1 MSTSTIKWQFYSL
14 LLSMSEIIELF
25 TESKIWKTKIKWANS
40 AIFDGH
46 EWTIVDSMLSW
57 NNFQEMNNFL
67 QPIQKKDTK
76 TDNYHGILIV
86 TININHISNFQQNIS
101 IK

>member
-1 MSTSTIKWQFYSL
+1 
-14 LLSMSEIIELF
+14 
-25 TESKIWKTKIKWANS
+25 
-40 AIFDGH
+40 
-46 EWTIVDSMLSW
+46 
-57 NNFQEMNNFL
+57 MNNFL